1 MASAL
6 AEKRWPLGQVKSWQM
21 MMVCFV
27 VDRSLSLTAS
37 GVVAVVVRLLS
48 LTDMQASWQKLGG
61 LG

>member
-1 MASAL
+1 
-6 AEKRWPLGQVKSWQM
+6 VKSWQM
-21 MMVCFV
+21 MMDRFV

-37 GVVAVVVRLLS
+37 GVVAVVARLLS